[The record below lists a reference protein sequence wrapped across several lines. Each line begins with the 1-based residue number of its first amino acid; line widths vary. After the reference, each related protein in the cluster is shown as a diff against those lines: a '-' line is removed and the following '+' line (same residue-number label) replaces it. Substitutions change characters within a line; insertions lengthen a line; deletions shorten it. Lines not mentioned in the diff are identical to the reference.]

1 MSFKIIGHRGDK
13 VNFVENT
20 IAGFKSSL
28 SGEGIDGIELDVVV
42 SKDEKLLISHDMFMK
57 DSLGNRQNIYELTY
71 DELLTANKARQT
83 ETASDE
89 MKYPLLEELLGLYS
103 AQKNKKILLLEI
115 KSLPSL
121 AVPPL
126 SVSEL
131 IKKVHA
137 LLKLYGIEGDKC
149 IIISFDYR
157 VIEESYKQ
165 NAKHPIGL
173 ILHRNLMPLS
183 CIVDRLNL
191 SLLIMEKGWIVKEQ
205 VLEMLEKKIDIF
217 IWTANTHEDWE
228 YLENMGVQGMIT
240 DKPKILAKHKKKS

>member
-1 MSFKIIGHRGDK
+1 LSFKIIGHRGDK
-13 VNFVENT
+13 ANFVENT

-28 SGEGIDGIELDVVV
+28 YEEGIDGIELDVVV
-42 SKDEKLLISHDMFMK
+42 SKDKKLLISHDMFMK

-71 DELLTANKARQT
+71 AELLTANKALQT
-83 ETASDE
+83 ETVSDE
-89 MKYPLLEELLGLYS
+89 MRYPLLEELLSLYS

-121 AVPPL
+121 EVPPL

-131 IKKVHA
+131 IKKVHDC
-137 LLKLYGIEGDKC
+137 LKLYGIEGNKC

-173 ILHRNLMPLS
+173 ILHRNLMPLA

-191 SLLIMEKGWIVKEQ
+191 SLLVMEKGWIVKEQ
-205 VLEMLEKKIDIF
+205 VLEMLEKKIDIY
-217 IWTANTHEDWE
+217 IWTVNTEEDWK
-228 YLENMGVQGMIT
+228 YLESMGVQGMIT
-240 DKPKILAKHKKKS
+240 DKPQTLTKYKVKK